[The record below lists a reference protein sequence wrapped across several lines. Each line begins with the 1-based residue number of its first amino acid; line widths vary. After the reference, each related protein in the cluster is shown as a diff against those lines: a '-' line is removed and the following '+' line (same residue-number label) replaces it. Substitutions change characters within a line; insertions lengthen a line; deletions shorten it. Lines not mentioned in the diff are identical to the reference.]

1 MNKEPLKGIIV
12 VELAEALAGPYAS
25 MMLGDLGA
33 DVIKIERP
41 GKGDQSRSW
50 GPPFVGDQSAY
61 YLSTNRNKRSM
72 TIDLKSETERLKL
85 QKLLAKADIFITN
98 IHKSSSLRNY
108 EIDYES
114 LSKVNKK
121 IIFSAISGYGHTG
134 VNKGLPG
141 YDILA
146 QAASGLMSI
155 TGPTPGEF
163 VRFPIPM
170 ADISAG
176 LYSVIAI
183 LAALFS
189 RDRSTPSIG
198 QFIDISLIDAQL
210 SWLSNVAGS
219 YFANGKNPNN
229 MGNIHPTIA
238 PYQPVMAK
246 DKLFIVAVGTERL
259 WGKFCSMLGLESLLI
274 DTRFYTNPLRNANRA
289 ELISIIETR
298 LAIKNAD
305 EWISLLHK
313 NEIPSGPIN
322 LVSEALNDPH
332 IISREM
338 IVELEHPALGM
349 IKNLGSP
356 INFSNTQITYRK
368 HPPTLGEHTQEII
381 DEFSLE

>member
-1 MNKEPLKGIIV
+1 MNKSPLKGIVV

-72 TIDLKSETERLKL
+72 TIDLKLDSECLKL
-85 QKLLAKADIFITN
+85 QKLLAKADVFITN
-98 IHKSSSLRNY
+98 IHKSSSLKKY
-108 EIDYES
+108 GIDYES
-114 LSKVNKK
+114 LSTVNKK
-121 IIFSAISGYGHTG
+121 IIYSAISGYGHAG
-134 VNKGLPG
+134 INKGLPG

-163 VRFPIPM
+163 VRFPTPM

-183 LAALFS
+183 LAALFA
-189 RDRSTPSIG
+189 RDRATPCTG

-219 YFANGKNPNN
+219 YFANGKNPTN
-229 MGNIHPTIA
+229 MGNIHPTIS

-246 DKLFIVAVGTERL
+246 DKLFIVAAGTERL
-259 WGKFCSMLGLESLLI
+259 WSKFCTTLGLESLI
-274 DTRFYTNPLRNANRA
+274 SDTRFSTNPLRNANRA
-289 ELISIIETR
+289 DLISIVETK
-298 LAIKNAD
+298 LADKNAS
-305 EWISLLHK
+305 EWISLLHN

-338 IVELEHPALGM
+338 IVELEHPALGL

-356 INFSNTQITYRK
+356 IKFSNTQITYRK
-368 HPPTLGEHTQEII
+368 HPPTLGEHTEEII
-381 DEFSLE
+381 SEFGLE

>member
-259 WGKFCSMLGLESLLI
+259 WGKFCSTLGLESLLI